1 MLWDRELQIYFEL
14 NYLMFS
20 KKLGGTHCFQ
30 ESQYDI
36 LFPVTSTTLG
46 EYIYNVI
53 NFTHLHYMN
62 TTDSNNISLYKLL
75 GRCTIVDITPR
86 AQCPGRCTGTNS
98 TALSNMSIWRQ
109 KNNMSKKIYKN
120 VTYVLCQKGKKITAN
135 SLKYCTFLVHL
146 AIHFGPCFEG
156 FS

>member
-20 KKLGGTHCFQ
+20 KKLGGIHCFQ

-75 GRCTIVDITPR
+75 GRCTIILLTLPQEPNVRED
-86 AQCPGRCTGTNS
+86 
-98 TALSNMSIWRQ
+98 ALDQ
-109 KNNMSKKIYKN
+109 
-120 VTYVLCQKGKKITAN
+120 
-135 SLKYCTFLVHL
+135 
-146 AIHFGPCFEG
+146 
-156 FS
+156 